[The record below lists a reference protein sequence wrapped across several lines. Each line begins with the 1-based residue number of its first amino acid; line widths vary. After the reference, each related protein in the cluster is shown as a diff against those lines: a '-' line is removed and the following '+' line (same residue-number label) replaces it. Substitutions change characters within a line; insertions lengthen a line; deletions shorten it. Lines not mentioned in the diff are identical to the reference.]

1 MATVAARFSVSV
13 FAALG
18 TVVGYLGTEV
28 SSHSMFERLLWP
40 SRFYNT
46 TNVGSLIAISCIM
59 TMGGPV
65 HRTAVQALETLTL
78 SGLWKGKFQGD
89 MLGTI
94 FYRDTGRRYVVRN
107 PDGTQ
112 SEERQVRNDFWI
124 GVMRLITYHARLDE
138 GSRDN
143 SMRDD
148 EESLDRLQPK
158 IRDYQQVLILKLSRS
173 TTSVIDGDSPVNYSD
188 SGPLTARHVA
198 GVATSESISC
208 FFGLVTGTVF
218 RSGFTLWYIFPLVF
232 KLIALAGHVRRT
244 PIKRPAKKG
253 KEGEPPAPVEQ
264 ILCEVVDTSQG
275 FFLIEGPTELVLQF
289 FHRYGYPIRGRRGL
303 RGDRAR
309 EVISMCTVIAYAF
322 LYPLGLVA
330 FVFAPIGPQIVWLIY
345 QIVAVTAMH
354 FYHYGGGDHIGT
366 TEESVACDLSERQRV
381 QLVDRTGE
389 RIVAELESVM
399 VSSAAEGRAVTEDRV
414 KKILESHAL

>member
-1 MATVAARFSVSV
+1 MATVAARYSVSI

-78 SGLWKGKFQGD
+78 SGLWKGKFHGD

-94 FYRDTGRRYVVRN
+94 FYRDTGRRYIIRN
-107 PDGTQ
+107 PDGTT

-138 GSRDN
+138 GSREPLTKE
-143 SMRDD
+143 D

-173 TTSVIDGDSPVNYSD
+173 NTSVIDGDSPVNYSD

-198 GVATSESISC
+198 GIAASESMSC
-208 FFGLVTGTVF
+208 FFGLVTATAF
-218 RSGFTLWYIFPLVF
+218 RSGFTLWYIFPLTL
-232 KLIALAGHVRRT
+232 KLVALAGHVRRT
-244 PIKRPAKKG
+244 PIKRPKKD
-253 KEGEPPAPVEQ
+253 KEGQLMPEDR

-309 EVISMCTVIAYAF
+309 EVISMTTVILYAM
-322 LYPLGLVA
+322 LYPFGLIA
-330 FVFAPIGPQIVWLIY
+330 FVFAPIGPQVVWLAY
-345 QIVAVTAMH
+345 QIVAVVAMH
-354 FYHYGGGDHIGT
+354 FYHFGGGDHIGT

-381 QLVDRTGE
+381 QLIDRSGE
-389 RIVAELESVM
+389 RVIAELDSVT

-414 KKILESHAL
+414 REIQRRHAA